1 MAVKKKML
9 YTQEGYDLLVKELNY
24 LKNQKR
30 EEIKEAIAV
39 ARSFGD
45 LSENAEYDEAKN
57 EQTKCYTRIK
67 ELEELIQHAKTEA
80 RISELEELIE
90 NAIIVDEAS
99 MDASVVNIGSTVK
112 VLDIEENEEIEYSIV
127 GSIEADPFAGKI
139 SDQSPIGKGLVG
151 SKIGDTVTVDVPN
164 GTIHLKI
171 LEVTRK

>member
-45 LSENAEYDEAKN
+45 LSENAEYDEARN
-57 EQTKCYTRIK
+57 EQ
-67 ELEELIQHAKTEA
+67 AKTEA